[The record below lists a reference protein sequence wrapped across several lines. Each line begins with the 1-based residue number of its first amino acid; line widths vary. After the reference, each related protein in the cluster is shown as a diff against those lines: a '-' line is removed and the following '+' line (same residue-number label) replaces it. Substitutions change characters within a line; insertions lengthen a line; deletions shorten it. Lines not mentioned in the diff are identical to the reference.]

1 MTAHQQGVSDS
12 GALAL
17 NGVSD
22 ELIGLL
28 AALRET
34 PSMLTSHDKFAPA
47 DINDLSQA
55 IICRNYGHSC
65 LRLSYLL
72 AGVVLTAS
80 AKGQNADQKTSPLLQ
95 VFWLD
100 EMVTA
105 KRFREYF
112 AGTELPNLVFDGSF
126 LKYSFDGESFDI
138 SPTQVGYLSAFLEF
152 LVNVI
157 PHVLNKAEQQL
168 AKPSVKAVKAFATE
182 LQTELYQ
189 FLKSHLS
196 EAQDMRRYRFI
207 FNWLDEQKSEVS
219 DASVL
224 QFWQQV
230 AISDDDGLGFKRF
243 RTVAEN
249 FSSYVQ
255 AVAIGNSKKAL
266 SYCASIGY
274 EADDGELNPEHLEH
288 LINDNDDGLDV
299 EWLGGNPK
307 FLSKQQ
313 LVLIEPI
320 LSAGI
325 ARDKIPLTLLRASV
339 FGDWQAQ
346 IIQATR
352 NKAKDKNAVTDKLAQ
367 GCVTD
372 YHQYFTH
379 LKKLKDDIARVQ
391 SALLHI
397 FASLEQGEFFSQA
410 AFVLEQP
417 LLDKLQQQLVDC
429 HKQIEGNGMYELAVE
444 QFFKQLSEF
453 RLQNPEINEPLT
465 EAQKMFN
472 ANNKVGFKHLPM
484 VDNLPVYRL
493 GGETLAHCSAILV
506 NFLQKTQPIVA
517 DNQIGKDIFAA
528 ELAIFTAMFNKMY
541 EV

>member
-1 MTAHQQGVSDS
+1 MTAHQQGLNDS

-34 PSMLTSHDKFAPA
+34 ASMLTPHDKFAPA

-72 AGVVLTAS
+72 CGVVLVANS
-80 AKGQNADQKTSPLLQ
+80 RGQSNPLLQ

-126 LKYSFDGESFDI
+126 LKFSFDGESFDI
-138 SPTQVGYLSAFLEF
+138 SPIQVGYLSAFLEF
-152 LVNVI
+152 FVNVI
-157 PHVLNKAEQQL
+157 PNILTKAEEQL
-168 AKPSVKAVKAFATE
+168 AKASAKAVKGFATE

-196 EAQDMRRYRFI
+196 EAQDMRRFRFI
-207 FNWLDEQKSEVS
+207 SNWLTQQQCEVS
-219 DASVL
+219 DVSVL
-224 QFWQQV
+224 HFWQQV

-243 RTVAEN
+243 RTVADN
-249 FSSYVQ
+249 FGSYVQ

-320 LSAGI
+320 LTAGI

-352 NKAKDKNAVTDKLAQ
+352 NKAKDKNAVADKLEQ
-367 GCVTD
+367 GCESD
-372 YHQYFTH
+372 YHQYVIH
-379 LKKLKDDIARVQ
+379 LKKLKDDIKKVQ

-410 AFVLEQP
+410 AFVLEQA

-429 HKQIEGNGMYELAVE
+429 HKQIEGHGMYELAVE
-444 QFFKQLSEF
+444 QFFKQLAAF

-472 ANNKVGFKHLPM
+472 ANNKVGFKHLPA
-484 VDNLPVYRL
+484 VDDLPVYRL
-493 GGETLAHCSAILV
+493 GGETLAHCSSILV

-528 ELAIFTAMFNKMY
+528 DFDIFKAMFNKMY